1 MRRGLAAVLG
11 ILLVAGSRLGAQVD
25 PGADWRTLRTPH
37 FRVTFTP
44 ALEPLARRT
53 AASAESAWVRLAAEL
68 VPPRGTVDIVL
79 GDNVDFTNGFATTFP
94 TNRIVLYAQPPVD
107 DASLRYYTDWTTLI
121 VTHELTHVFHLDRVR
136 GFWRLGQRVFGRVPY
151 LFPNGYAPA
160 WVIEGLAVYYESR
173 LTGSGRLAG
182 SAHRLVAEAAASEG
196 LLPRLDELS
205 LGSPRFP
212 GGQRAYAYGSLLI
225 DRLADEHGA
234 ERVRAFV
241 ERSSAAWNPFRLD
254 HMARRSFGESF
265 SDAWRAW
272 VDSLG
277 RIARTGHD
285 PWRELTR
292 EGYYA
297 SHPRWRSDSA
307 LVYVANSGRES
318 GAAFEIALDGGR
330 RRLGRRNSLDA
341 NVPRADGA
349 IVFAQLEF
357 VSPHEIRSDLWV
369 REAGGRTHRLTRG
382 ERVAAPDVRT
392 GDGAIV
398 AVQATGGGTRLVRVT
413 PDGRTITRLTDGSAD
428 EQWTEPRWSPAGD
441 RIAAIRWMRGARY
454 ALVVLDSMGRVL
466 AEALTATHVIAAPA
480 WSPRGER
487 LYAVLEHPTPRLVE
501 ITLAGDGVSSTARA
515 AESGA
520 AGVFQP
526 APAPDASLLAAVV
539 YRADGYHIGVAGVE
553 SVFRTARPV
562 PRDTARA
569 NIPPTVLDAAPAQRY
584 SPWRTLAPRYWL
596 PVVETTAE
604 GPTLW
609 GVSSGGT
616 DVVGR
621 HAWAAQGA
629 LGRERGAGRATLAW
643 SYRGLGQPYLDVF
656 LEHFARP
663 SRAVLVGDQE
673 WPGRYA
679 LTEQVASAG
688 ATLVRP
694 RMRTYGWMR
703 LGAEAEHFREDL
715 APDSVRA
722 LVGFPRLTDR
732 VAAVASGGWS
742 NTQRPSLAISSED
755 GVSLTGSAR
764 QRWLVRGG
772 SSRSMRLTGAASG
785 YKSLDLPGF
794 AHHVLA
800 ARLAGGW
807 TDSPFSDFDAGGTTG
822 SSVPLI
828 GDYALGSERR
838 MFFVRGFPGAAQSGT
853 RAAVASLE
861 YRAPLLLFARGWRL
875 LPLFFDRSAVVGF
888 VDAGSAWCA
897 EGDAL
902 TCGPRVAPS
911 WLAAAG
917 GELHLDAAV
926 LSYDVPYRLRAGIA
940 APIVDRAR
948 SDTRTDPLTWYLA
961 LGAAF

>member
-1 MRRGLAAVLG
+1 MRRGIAAAFG
-11 ILLVAGSRLGAQVD
+11 ILFAGSHLGAQVN
-25 PGADWRTLRTPH
+25 PGGEWRTLHTPH
-37 FRVTFTP
+37 FRVTFSP
-44 ALEPLARRT
+44 EMEPLARRT
-53 AASAESAWVRLAAEL
+53 AASAESAWVQLAAEL

-79 GDNVDFTNGFATTFP
+79 GDNVDFSNGFATTFP

-107 DASLRYYTDWTTLI
+107 VASLRYYTDWTTLL
-121 VTHELTHVFHLDRVR
+121 VTHELTHVFHLDRAR
-136 GFWRLGQRVFGRVPY
+136 GFWRLGQSVVGRVPY

-160 WVIEGLAVYYESR
+160 WVTEGLAVYYESR

-182 SAHRLVAEAAASEG
+182 SAHRLVAEAAAAEG

-225 DRLADEHGA
+225 DRLADANGA
-234 ERVRAFV
+234 DRVRAFI

-254 HMARRSFGESF
+254 HIARHTFGESF
-265 SDAWRAW
+265 SESWRTW

-277 RIARTGHD
+277 RIERAGHD

-297 SHPRWRSDSA
+297 SYPRWRSDSA
-307 LVYVANSGRES
+307 IVYVASSGREI
-318 GAAFEIALDGGR
+318 GAAFEITLDGGR

-341 NVPRADGA
+341 NVPRGDGA

-357 VSPHEIRSDLWV
+357 LSPHVIRSDLWA
-369 REAGGRTHRLTRG
+369 RETGGRTRRLTRG
-382 ERVAAPDVRT
+382 ARLASPDVRAD
-392 GDGAIV
+392 DGTIV
-398 AVQATGGGTRLVRVT
+398 AVQATGGATRLVRVRADGSEVT
-413 PDGRTITRLTDGSAD
+413 PLTDGSAD

-441 RIAAIRWMRGARY
+441 RIVAVRWTRGARY
-454 ALVVLDSMGRVL
+454 SLVVLDTAGRVL
-466 AEALTATHVIAAPA
+466 GEPLTAPHVLAAPA
-480 WSPRGER
+480 WAPRGDR
-487 LYAVLEHPTPRLVE
+487 IYAILEHPTPRLVE
-501 ITLAGDGVSSTARA
+501 VALAANGTQTTVRA
-515 AESGA
+515 AEPGA

-526 APAPDASLLAAVV
+526 AIAPGGDRVAAAV
-539 YRADGYHIGVAGVE
+539 YRADGYHIGVAELEALFQHSGVLR
-553 SVFRTARPV
+553 SDTGRAAMPRPALHATVAR
-562 PRDTARA
+562 
-569 NIPPTVLDAAPAQRY
+569 RY

-596 PVVETTAE
+596 PVVETTGE

-609 GVSSGGT
+609 GASSGGT

-629 LGRERGAGRATLAW
+629 MGRERGVAHATLAW
-643 SYRGLGQPYLDVF
+643 SYRGLGQPYVDAS

-663 SRAVLVGDQE
+663 SRAVTVGAE
-673 WPGRYA
+673 RWPGRYA
-679 LTEQVASAG
+679 LTEQIASAG

-703 LGAEAEHFREDL
+703 LGAEAEHFREAL

-722 LVGFPRLTDR
+722 RVGFPRLTDR
-732 VAAVASGGWS
+732 VAAVLSGGWS
-742 NTQRPSLAISSED
+742 NTQRPSLAISPED
-755 GVSLTGSAR
+755 GVSLAASAR
-764 QRWLVRGG
+764 RRWLVRGG
-772 SSRSMRLTGAASG
+772 SSRSLRLTGSASG
-785 YKSLDLPGF
+785 YKALDLPGF

-800 ARLAGGW
+800 LRVAGGW
-807 TDSPFSDFDAGGTTG
+807 TDAPFADFDAGGTTG

-828 GDYALGSERR
+828 GNYALGGERR
-838 MFFVRGFPGAAQSGT
+838 MFFIRGFPGAAQSGT

-861 YRAPLLLFARGWRL
+861 YRAPLLLVARGWRM
-875 LPLFFDRSAVVGF
+875 LPLFFDRSALAGF

-897 EGDAL
+897 GGSAL

-917 GELHLDAAV
+917 AELHLDAAV
-926 LSYDVPYRLRAGIA
+926 LSVDVPYRLRAGIA
-940 APIVDRAR
+940 APIVDRGR
-948 SDTRTDPLTWYLA
+948 SDVRADPLTGYLA